1 MTTKERMTK
10 IIGHLNGGIHE
21 REETIAV
28 AFLAALSDQNVFLF
42 GPPGTAKSLIARRL
56 SYAFET
62 NGYFE
67 YLMHRFSTP
76 EDVFG
81 PVSITELKKDN
92 FLRKTEGFLPQSDFA
107 FLDEI
112 WKSSPA
118 ILNTLLTI
126 INEKLFRNG
135 TEVEPA
141 PLKALIAAS
150 NETPPPGQGLDA
162 LYDRFLV
169 RLNVPPMAAKENFER
184 LLNAQPTRAEL
195 KLPDGLAI
203 QHAEWEKWCEEI
215 HAVKLSDKTQNIIHD
230 IRLSFEEKGEELD
243 VYVSD
248 RRWQKS
254 AILLKA
260 AAFFCGRTETNLVDT
275 LLLRHCLWTTK
286 ENCEEVRKIVENAVR
301 NCGFETGINIRRI
314 DDQKDELDK
323 EINEELFHSEDV
335 YETENLRGDEYFKC
349 TTRLIQRH
357 HYFPQQRESV
367 SFYIPLEK
375 MKSTDEFHP
384 VDRQGNELAWI
395 KCCFDGQGTCSIS
408 MHQQGENADLSYHQD
423 HHWQNASPF
432 TPKVLFH
439 KGDKKKKVN
448 PRLIDSL
455 RKAVQELAQEI
466 EGIIGQI
473 ESKRSQFKRE
483 LETPFVPEDIRGIAL
498 ESVEKQLRDMKVRRQ
513 DCDRL
518 EKLIPSNDK
527 GIVAEVHGESKSKDS
542 FEQLDLKVINLAS
555 EIELQKLGL
564 KSDVAKNLVDYREE
578 NGDFQQ
584 LNKLREVH
592 GIGHP
597 TLEQLK
603 KNLKDLYDVAKD
615 RRNSR

>member
-10 IIGHLNGGIHE
+10 IIERLNEGIHE
-21 REETIAV
+21 REEPIAV
-28 AFLAALSDQNVFLF
+28 AFLAALADQNIFMF

-56 SYAFET
+56 SQAFET

-92 FLRKTEGFLPQSDFA
+92 FLRKTKGFLPQADFA

-169 RLNVPPMAAKENFER
+169 RLNVPPMEQKENFER

-203 QHAEWEKWCEEI
+203 KPEEWEQWGKEI
-215 HAVKLSDKTQNIIHD
+215 HAVELSEETRNIIHD

-248 RRWQKS
+248 RRWQRS

-260 AAFFCGRTETNLVDT
+260 SAFFSARTETNLVDT

-286 ENCEEVRKIVENAVR
+286 ENCTEVRKIVEDAVR
-301 NCGFETGINIRRI
+301 KSGFETGINIRRI
-314 DDQKDELDK
+314 DDQKDDLEK
-323 EINEELFHSEDV
+323 EINKELFHSEDV
-335 YETENLRGDEYFKC
+335 YDTENLRGDEYFKC
-349 TTRLIQRH
+349 TRQTVH
-357 HYFPQQRESV
+357 NPFYQQRESV
-367 SFYIPLEK
+367 SFYIPKEK
-375 MKSTDEFHP
+375 IKNKDEFNP

-395 KCCFDGQGTCSIS
+395 KCCFDGQGTCSIK
-408 MHQQGENADLSYHQD
+408 MHEHGENADISYQREAHY
-423 HHWQNASPF
+423 WRATEPF
-432 TPKVLFH
+432 TPTVLFH
-439 KGDKKKKVN
+439 KGDRKKDVN
-448 PRLIDSL
+448 QRLIGSL
-455 RKAVQELAQEI
+455 QEAVQELAEKI
-466 EGIIGQI
+466 EGIIEQI
-473 ESKRSQFKRE
+473 EAKLAQFKQE
-483 LETPFVPEDIRGIAL
+483 LETPFVPEAIRSIAL
-498 ESVEKQLRDMKVRRQ
+498 ESVEKQLQDMKVRRQ

-518 EKLIPSNDK
+518 KNLIPK
-527 GIVAEVHGESKSKDS
+527 TATTT
-542 FEQLDLKVINLAS
+542 QA
-555 EIELQKLGL
+555 
-564 KSDVAKNLVDYREE
+564 
-578 NGDFQQ
+578 
-584 LNKLREVH
+584 
-592 GIGHP
+592 
-597 TLEQLK
+597 
-603 KNLKDLYDVAKD
+603 
-615 RRNSR
+615 RRTK